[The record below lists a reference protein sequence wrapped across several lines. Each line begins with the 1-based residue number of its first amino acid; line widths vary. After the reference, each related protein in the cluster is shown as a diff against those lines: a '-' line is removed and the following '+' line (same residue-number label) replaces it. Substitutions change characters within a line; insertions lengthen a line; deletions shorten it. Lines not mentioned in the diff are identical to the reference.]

1 MSDFLL
7 PGMIPKRWMQQS
19 KRRFRVPHN
28 RPIAQNWSAAASDDS
43 RSMSEPELLN
53 AVCPY
58 RIQLGPGVDS
68 KELGKIDRDAADEI
82 CFVESVFRLSARKIE
97 ATRNA
102 FRTNGC

>member
-1 MSDFLL
+1 
-7 PGMIPKRWMQQS
+7 MQQS
-19 KRRFRVPHN
+19 KRRFRVLHN